1 MNHSQ
6 LSYGQVR
13 LRPLEP
19 EDLEFLYQW
28 ENDPAIWKVSNTL
41 SPYSR
46 FILKQYIQESHRDL
60 YETKQLR
67 LIIEDLTGKAVGAI
81 DLFDFDPYHQRAGI
95 GILIYDAADRRK
107 GLATDSL
114 HLMCE
119 YSKNVLGLH
128 QLYANIG
135 SDNPGSFSLFEKAGF
150 QLSGT
155 KKEWIRTGDRWIDEM
170 LIQKIL

>member
-6 LSYGQVR
+6 LSYGQIR

-28 ENDPAIWKVSNTL
+28 ENDPAIWKVSNTIA
-41 SPYSR
+41 PYSR

-67 LIIEDLTGKAVGAI
+67 LIIEDMEGNVVGAA
-81 DLFDFDPYHQRAGI
+81 DLFDFDPFHQRAGI
-95 GILIYDAADRRK
+95 GILIYNMTDRRK
-107 GLATDSL
+107 GLATDAL

-119 YSKNVLGLH
+119 YGMNTLGLH

-135 SDNPGSFSLFEKAGF
+135 SDNQGSKTLFEKEGF
-150 QLSGT
+150 QLSGI
-155 KKEWIRTGDRWIDEM
+155 KKEWIRTLSGWMDEIM
-170 LIQKIL
+170 MQKIL

>member
-1 MNHSQ
+1 MSHLQ

-41 SPYSR
+41 APYSR

-67 LIIEDLTGKAVGAI
+67 LIIEDLTRKVVGAI
-81 DLFDFDPYHQRAGI
+81 DLFDFNPYHQRAGI
-95 GILIYDAADRRK
+95 GILIYRIADRRK
-107 GLATDSL
+107 GLAMDAL
-114 HLMCE
+114 CLMCE
-119 YSKNVLGLH
+119 YGKNTLGLH

-135 SDNPGSFSLFEKAGF
+135 ADNPGSYSLFEKAGF

-155 KKEWIRTGDRWIDEM
+155 KKEWIKTKDAWMDEIIM
-170 LIQKIL
+170 QKIL

>member
-1 MNHSQ
+1 MNHAQ

-19 EDLEFLYQW
+19 EDLELLYQW

-41 SPYSR
+41 APYSR

-60 YETKQLR
+60 YEAKQLR
-67 LIIEDLTGKAVGAI
+67 LIIEDPEGKVVGAV
-81 DLFDFDPYHQRAGI
+81 DLFDFDPFHQRAGI
-95 GILIYDAADRRK
+95 GILIYKTTDRRK
-107 GLATDSL
+107 GLATDAL

-119 YSKNVLGLH
+119 YGMNTLGLH

-135 SDNPGSFSLFEKAGF
+135 SDNPGSTALFEKEGF
-150 QLSGT
+150 QLAGT
-155 KKEWIRTGDRWIDEM
+155 KKEWIKIPGGWIDEIM
-170 LIQKIL
+170 LQKIF

>member
-19 EDLEFLYQW
+19 EDLEFLYHW
-28 ENDPAIWKVSNTL
+28 ENDPSVWKVSNTL
-41 SPYSR
+41 VPFSR
-46 FILKQYIQESHRDL
+46 FILKQYLQESHRDL

-67 LIIEDLTGKAVGAI
+67 LIIEDLTGKVVGAI
-81 DLFDFDPYHQRAGI
+81 DLFDFDPCHQRAGI
-95 GILIYDAADRRK
+95 GILIYNVTDRRK
-107 GLATDSL
+107 GLATDAL

-119 YSKNVLGLH
+119 YGKNTLGLH

-135 SDNPGSFSLFEKAGF
+135 SDNPGSCSLFEKAGF
-150 QLSGT
+150 RIAGT
-155 KKEWIRTGDRWIDEM
+155 KKEWIRIPDGWMDE
-170 LIQKIL
+170 IITQKIL